1 VSEKVIV
8 LVKSEVGAE
17 QYQREIVSFDV
28 AGTTVVVMVDV
39 YDVLNA
45 FRVTDSAVAHAVK
58 KLLAA
63 GRRGCKDEVQDLTE
77 ARQSIDRAI
86 ELRAGRYQPVIV

>member
-39 YDVLNA
+39 YDVLKA
-45 FRVTDSAVAHAVK
+45 FRVTDPAVAHAVK

-63 GRRGCKDEVQDLTE
+63 GQRGGKDEIQDLTE
-77 ARQSIDRAI
+77 ARQSIDRAL
-86 ELRAGRYQPVIV
+86 ELLAGSYNPVMV